1 MIKKYLLI
9 QPYKQSDSI
18 KWLSEEEITDIN
30 QLMRDRN
37 IKKFLNELPKE
48 PDPFYWSEEEA
59 MLLEVKILKVK
70 SVEVVEK
77 WQVEGIENAE

>member
-1 MIKKYLLI
+1 MKKYLLI
-9 QPYKQSDSI
+9 QPYKKSDSI
-18 KWLSEEEITDIN
+18 KWLHEPDIADIN

-48 PDPFYWSEEEA
+48 SDPFFWSEEEA

-70 SVEVVEK
+70 PVEVVEK
-77 WQVEGIENAE
+77 WEIENAE